1 MNQAMNVLEK
11 AAISTVIT
19 GAASVL
25 TTGARWKVPCSM
37 FGLMRGQ
44 TCPLYVFAGLSGA
57 IASLVNDG
65 IHYLVKNEIHISKKA
80 QDDASLYLGA
90 VIGALSYYGT
100 VYVLNPYLARDIGTW
115 TLVATGMAAETASN
129 FAFDLING

>member
-1 MNQAMNVLEK
+1 MNVLEK